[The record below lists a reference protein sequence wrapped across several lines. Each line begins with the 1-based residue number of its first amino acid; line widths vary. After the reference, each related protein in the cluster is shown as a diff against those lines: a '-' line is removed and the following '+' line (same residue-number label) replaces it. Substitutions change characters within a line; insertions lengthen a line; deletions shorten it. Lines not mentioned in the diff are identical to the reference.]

1 MIQRFSI
8 FVAFLF
14 VGATSLPLA
23 VQVTGQTI
31 GEENDTSMEGNI
43 AANNT
48 IILNAMEVGEDDTA
62 EQGEDDT
69 AEQGEDDTAEQGED
83 DTAEQGEDETA
94 EQGEDETAEQGED
107 ETAEQGEKEIYR
119 WVDSTGTEN
128 PHLNINS
135 NTEYTIKIDNP
146 TDEEHELIID
156 SESDG
161 NISAVAEG
169 PEVEPG
175 ANAEFKFMS
184 NQVGELG
191 YHCKYHPD
199 QMNGTITV
207 S

>member
-1 MIQRFSI
+1 MIPRFSI
-8 FVAFLF
+8 FVALLF

-31 GEENDTSMEGNI
+31 GEENDTSVEGNI

-48 IILNAMEVGEDDTA
+48 IILNAMEVGED
-62 EQGEDDT
+62 
-69 AEQGEDDTAEQGED
+69 
-83 DTAEQGEDETA
+83 ETA
-94 EQGEDETAEQGED
+94 EQGEDET
-107 ETAEQGEKEIYR
+107 YR

-128 PHLNINS
+128 PHLNIVS

-161 NISAVAEG
+161 NKSAVAEG
-169 PEVEPG
+169 PEIEPG
-175 ANAEFKFMS
+175 DNGEFKFMS

>member
-1 MIQRFSI
+1 MIQGIS
-8 FVAFLF
+8 LF
-14 VGATSLPLA
+14 IALLVVGSTSLLLT

-31 GEENDTSMEGNI
+31 GEENDTSLKGNTI
-43 AANNT
+43 ENKT
-48 IILNAMEVGEDDTA
+48 IILNAAEV
-62 EQGEDDT
+62 
-69 AEQGEDDTAEQGED
+69 
-83 DTAEQGEDETA
+83 GEDETA

-107 ETAEQGEKEIYR
+107 EKYR
-119 WVDSTGTEN
+119 WVDSTGMEN
-128 PHLNINS
+128 PHLNIIS

-161 NISAVAEG
+161 KISAIAEG
-169 PEVEPG
+169 PEIKPG
-175 ANAEFKFMS
+175 KNNEFKFTAS
-184 NQVGELG
+184 QVGELG

>member
-69 AEQGEDDTAEQGED
+69 AEQGEDE
-83 DTAEQGEDETA
+83 TAEQGEDETA